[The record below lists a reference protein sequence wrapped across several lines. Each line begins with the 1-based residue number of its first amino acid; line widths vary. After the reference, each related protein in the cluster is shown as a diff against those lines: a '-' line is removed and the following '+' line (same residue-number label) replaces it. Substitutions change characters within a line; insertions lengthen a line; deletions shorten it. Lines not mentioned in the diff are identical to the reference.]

1 MILYSNQADKLKPI
15 NEKPFKLEKDIQK
28 LFEGNLSVLM
38 GLELVKSE
46 FVIKSRRI
54 DTLAFDKQTNGFVI
68 IEYKRDRNVSVID
81 QGFSYLSLM
90 LENKAEFLVEYNESL
105 SRNLKRDEIDW
116 SQSRVAFVSPNFTEN
131 QKMAVNFQDV
141 AIELWEVRRYE
152 NDSIS
157 FNQIRK
163 TSKESIKQIADPKG
177 DIDAVAKEIIVYKE
191 EDHLAKGSDAI
202 QELYENIKNRILEL
216 DGLEMNLTK
225 FYIGF
230 KLNNKV
236 VTDVEIQKNSM
247 KHRINLK
254 KGQLDDPKGLFT
266 DVSEKGHW
274 GLGDYETKYD
284 TDVDIDYLMSL
295 VKQSYN
301 YFKKN

>member
-90 LENKAEFLVEYNESL
+90 LENKSEFLVEYNESL

-141 AIELWEVRRYE
+141 AIELWEVKRYE

-163 TSKESIKQIADPKG
+163 TSKESIKQIADPQG

-295 VKQSYN
+295 VKQSYS

>member
-141 AIELWEVRRYE
+141 AIELWEVKRYE
-152 NDSIS
+152 NDYFPAESPAPGTLR
-157 FNQIRK
+157 NNEDK
-163 TSKESIKQIADPKG
+163 PKE
-177 DIDAVAKEIIVYKE
+177 
-191 EDHLAKGSDAI
+191 
-202 QELYENIKNRILEL
+202 
-216 DGLEMNLTK
+216 
-225 FYIGF
+225 
-230 KLNNKV
+230 
-236 VTDVEIQKNSM
+236 
-247 KHRINLK
+247 
-254 KGQLDDPKGLFT
+254 
-266 DVSEKGHW
+266 
-274 GLGDYETKYD
+274 
-284 TDVDIDYLMSL
+284 
-295 VKQSYN
+295 
-301 YFKKN
+301 

>member
-1 MILYSNQADKLKPI
+1 MILYSNQADRLKPI

-28 LFEGNLSVLM
+28 LFEGNLAVLM
-38 GLELVKSE
+38 ELELVKSE
-46 FVIKSRRI
+46 FIIKSRRI
-54 DTLAFDKQTNGFVI
+54 DTLAFDKQTSGFVI

-152 NDSIS
+152 NDLIS

-177 DIDAVAKEIIVYKE
+177 DIEAIAKEIIVYKE
-191 EDHLAKGSDAI
+191 EDHLVKGSDAT
-202 QELYENIKNRILEL
+202 QELYGKIKSRILEL

-284 TDVDIDYLMSL
+284 TEVDIDYLMSL

>member
-1 MILYSNQADKLKPI
+1 MILYSSQSDKLKAI
-15 NEKPFKLEKDIQK
+15 NENPFKLEKDIQK
-28 LFEGNLSVLM
+28 LFEGNLSILM

-46 FVIKSRRI
+46 FVIKNRRI

-68 IEYKRDRNVSVID
+68 VEYKRDRNISVID

-105 SRNLKRDEIDW
+105 SRNLKRDDIDW

-177 DIDAVAKEIIVYKE
+177 DIDTIAKEIIVYKE
-191 EDHLAKGSDAI
+191 EDHLAKGSDATR
-202 QELYENIKNRILEL
+202 ELFEMIKSRILEL

-225 FYIGF
+225 FYVGF

-236 VTDVEIQKNSM
+236 ITDVEIQKNSM

-254 KGQLDDPKGLFT
+254 KGQLDDPKSLFT

-284 TDVDIDYLMSL
+284 TEVDIDYLMSL

>member
-105 SRNLKRDEIDW
+105 GRNLKRDEIDW

-141 AIELWEVRRYE
+141 AIELWEVKRYE

-202 QELYENIKNRILEL
+202 KELFEKIKGRILEL

-236 VTDVEIQKNSM
+236 ITDVEIQKNSM

-284 TDVDIDYLMSL
+284 TEVDIDYLMSL